1 MTANKI
7 KKAGRM
13 KKNISVNEETE
24 ALRKIAE
31 KEIGIN
37 FSALIRVSIRD
48 YMQRNYKEL
57 YEQAMKEISE

>member
-1 MTANKI
+1 MTAKKEKKIGKI
-7 KKAGRM
+7 KKT
-13 KKNISVNEETE
+13 ISVNEETE
-24 ALRKIAE
+24 ALRKVAE
-31 KEIGIN
+31 QIGMN